1 MPALCAGCVL
11 EPILVQS
18 DWTQHSAALNALTLS
33 GMTPYLFLFSGWAT
47 LKRLGGPGLILLG
60 IMDSSFVPIPGS
72 VDVLV
77 VILTASSTG
86 WWWYYAL
93 MATAGSLAG
102 GFLTYRAGRKGG
114 KAALE
119 QKFPKKKLEKVYA
132 KFEKGG
138 GGIWT
143 LFVPAMLPPPFP
155 LTPFLVAAGA
165 LDYPQKKFF
174 ISLGAGRLVRYG
186 ALSLLAHFHGRWIIG
201 FLERY
206 RQPVMWGFI
215 AIMVLA
221 ILAAVGGYAWH
232 RWKSGNKSAL
242 KKKPRLKP
250 KKAA

>member
-1 MPALCAGCVL
+1 
-11 EPILVQS
+11 
-18 DWTQHSAALNALTLS
+18 
-33 GMTPYLFLFSGWAT
+33 MTPYLFAFSVWTT
-47 LKRLGGPGLILLG
+47 LRRLGGPGLILLG
-60 IMDSSFVPIPGS
+60 ILDSSFVPIPGS
-72 VDVLV
+72 MDLLV
-77 VILTASSTG
+77 VILTAANTG

-93 MATAGSLAG
+93 MATAGSLIG

-119 QKFPKKKLEKVYA
+119 KRFPKKKLEKVYN

-186 ALSLLAHFHGRWIIG
+186 ALSLLAHFYGRWIIG
-201 FLERY
+201 FMEKY
-206 RQPVMWGFI
+206 RQPLMWSFI
-215 AIMVLA
+215 ALFA
-221 ILAAVGGYAWH
+221 LGILAAVGGYFYH
-232 RWKSGNKSAL
+232 RWKQADKQPSSKNA
-242 KKKPRLKP
+242 RLKP
-250 KKAA
+250 RKAA